1 MRQATE
7 IQSHAS
13 DIRQTALL
21 IEGVLVTLMFDND
34 NFKATATETELE
46 AISEKLWAIKTRL
59 EEKSNGDREKALRFL
74 AMMNETS
81 TQRES

>member
-13 DIRQTALL
+13 DIRQTTLL

-34 NFKATATETELE
+34 NFKDEATEKELE
-46 AISEKLWAIKTRL
+46 AIFEKTVGHKKQAGG
-59 EEKSNGDREKALRFL
+59 EEQWLTQKRRFD
-74 AMMNETS
+74 S
-81 TQRES
+81 WP

>member
-21 IEGVLVTLMFDND
+21 IEGFLVTLMFDND
-34 NFKATATETELE
+34 NFKDEATEKELE
-46 AISEKLWAIKTRL
+46 AIFEKLWAIKSRL
-59 EEKSNGDREKALRFL
+59 EEKSNG
-74 AMMNETS
+74 
-81 TQRES
+81 